1 MRADA
6 MRHFPFSPLR
16 QRGTSL
22 VEVLVTVIV
31 LAFGLLG
38 IAALQA
44 KAQVGNLEAYQRA
57 QAVVLLQD
65 MRARMSSNGANAA
78 SYVTS
83 TPLGTGTSADDCS
96 GAADAAAR
104 DKCEWS
110 NELKGAAEVSASS
123 TKVGAM
129 LGARGCIE
137 VLQAP
142 NPAAG
147 VCQPGLYRLSVVWQ
161 GMHPTKV
168 SSLTCGKNAFGTDDS
183 YRRAIAVQVAVG
195 LPACS

>member
-1 MRADA
+1 MRNLPS
-6 MRHFPFSPLR
+6 FPFR

-38 IAALQA
+38 IAALQG
-44 KAQVGNLEAYQRA
+44 KAQMGNLESYQRA

-65 MRARMSSNGANAA
+65 MRARLSSNGANAA
-78 SYVTS
+78 SYLTATAV
-83 TPLGTGTSADDCS
+83 GTNDSQPADCS
-96 GAADAAAR
+96 GAADTAAR
-104 DKCEWS
+104 DLCEWS
-110 NELKGAAEVSASS
+110 NALKGAAEVDTTNSS

-137 VLQAP
+137 QLQAT
-142 NPAAG
+142 NAATG
-147 VCQPGLYRLSVVWQ
+147 VCQPGIYRLSVVWQ

-168 SSLTCGKNAFGTDDS
+168 SSLACGKNAYGTDDS

-195 LPACS
+195 LPNCS